1 MFLLIFL
8 CSKHR
13 KSRVLSTPSAEFS
26 RSISVPADRVV
37 ARKISQGST
46 GGAVTPT
53 TPELE

>member
-1 MFLLIFL
+1 MLFSLI
-8 CSKHR
+8 SKHR
-13 KSRVLSTPSAEFS
+13 KSRVLTAPSAEFS

-37 ARKISQGST
+37 ARTISQGST